1 MDYKYKPGDVVR
13 VRADLKYNTDYYMR
27 SGPKANA
34 ALIAVSNMVNL
45 AGKIVHISEY
55 SSSCEYRVKEDSEHW
70 RWTDE
75 MFEDSTNGIV
85 FQSLL

>member
-13 VRADLKYNTDYYMR
+13 VRSDLTYNTDYYMR
-27 SGPKANA
+27 SGPKANT
-34 ALIAVSNMVNL
+34 ALIAVSNMAKL

-55 SSSCEYRVKEDSEHW
+55 SASGEYRVEEDNEQW

-75 MFEDSTNGIV
+75 MFEDSTSGII

>member
-1 MDYKYKPGDVVR
+1 MDYKYKSGDAVR

-27 SGPKANA
+27 SGPNKDT
-34 ALIAVSNMVNL
+34 ALIAVGNMVDL

-55 SSSCEYRVKEDSEHW
+55 TANGEYRVEEDGESW

>member
-1 MDYKYKPGDVVR
+1 MDYKYKPGDAVR
-13 VRADLKYNTDYYMR
+13 VRSDLKYNTNYFMW
-27 SGPKANA
+27 SGPKPNT
-34 ALIAVSNMVNL
+34 ALIAVSNMVDL

-55 SSSCEYRVKEDSEHW
+55 SASGEYRVEEDSERW

-75 MFEDSTNGIV
+75 MFEDSTNGIS

>member
-1 MDYKYKPGDVVR
+1 MDYKYKPGDAVR
-13 VRADLKYNTDYYMR
+13 VRFDLKYNTDYFMW
-27 SGPKANA
+27 SGPKANT
-34 ALIAVSNMVNL
+34 ALIAVSNMVDL

-55 SSSCEYRVKEDSEHW
+55 STSGEYRVEEDSERW

-75 MFEDSTNGIV
+75 MFENSTNGIS

>member
-1 MDYKYKPGDVVR
+1 MDYKYKPGDAVR

-27 SGPKANA
+27 SGPKANT
-34 ALIAVSNMVNL
+34 ALIAVSNMVDL
-45 AGKIVHISEY
+45 AGKIVHISKY
-55 SSSCEYRVKEDSEHW
+55 SPSREYRVKEDSEMW

-75 MFEDSTNGIV
+75 MFEDSTSGII

>member
-1 MDYKYKPGDVVR
+1 MDYKYKPGDAVR
-13 VRADLKYNTDYYMR
+13 VRFDLKYNTDYYMR
-27 SGPKANA
+27 SGPKANT
-34 ALIAVSNMVNL
+34 ALIAVSNMVDL

-55 SSSCEYRVKEDSEHW
+55 SASGEYRVEEDSERW

-75 MFEDSTNGIV
+75 MFEDSTNGIS

>member
-1 MDYKYKPGDVVR
+1 MDYKYKPGDAVR

-27 SGPKANA
+27 SGPNKDA

-45 AGKIVHISEY
+45 AGKIVHITDY
-55 SSSCEYRVKEDSEHW
+55 SASGQYRVEEDSERW

-75 MFEDSTNGIV
+75 MFEGSTRGII

>member
-1 MDYKYKPGDVVR
+1 MDYKYKPGDAVR
-13 VRADLKYNTDYYMR
+13 VRSDLKYNTDYFMW
-27 SGPKANA
+27 SGPKPNT
-34 ALIAVSNMVNL
+34 ALIAVSNMVDL

-55 SSSCEYRVKEDSEHW
+55 SASGEYRVKEDGERW

-75 MFEDSTNGIV
+75 MFEDSTNGIS

>member
-1 MDYKYKPGDVVR
+1 MDYKYKPGDAVR
-13 VRADLKYNTDYYMR
+13 VRFDLKYNTDYYMR
-27 SGPKANA
+27 SGPKANT
-34 ALIAVSNMVNL
+34 ALIAVINMVDL

-55 SSSCEYRVKEDSEHW
+55 SARGEYLLEEDSERW

-75 MFEDSTNGIV
+75 MFEDSTNGIS

>member
-1 MDYKYKPGDVVR
+1 MDYKYKPGDAVR
-13 VRADLKYNTDYYMR
+13 VRSDLKYNTDYYMR
-27 SGPKANA
+27 SGPKANT
-34 ALIAVSNMVNL
+34 ALIAVDNMVNL

-55 SSSCEYRVKEDSEHW
+55 SSGGQYRVKEDSERW

-75 MFEDSTNGIV
+75 MFEDSTSGII

>member
-1 MDYKYKPGDVVR
+1 MDYKYKPGDTVS

-27 SGPKANA
+27 SGPNKDT
-34 ALIAVSNMVNL
+34 ALIAVSNMVDL

-55 SSSCEYRVKEDSEHW
+55 SASGQYRVEEDSDRW

-75 MFEDSTNGIV
+75 MFEDSTSGII